1 MNKELSTNI
10 TLSHY
15 RIVAPLG
22 AGGMGEV
29 YLAEDTRLK
38 RKVALKLLP
47 AELTAD
53 ADRVRRF
60 EQEAQAASALSHP
73 NIITVYDIGEC
84 EAGRFIVMELV
95 AGHTLRTAIA
105 TGNSLENLLT
115 LGSQMAK
122 ALSAAHAAG
131 ITHRDIKPDNI
142 MVRDDGYVK
151 VLDFGLARLLPT
163 GSGEDA
169 ATLAQQ
175 TMPGTVMG
183 TVAYMSPEQARGET
197 VSHPSD
203 IFALGIVLYELA
215 TGRHPFKAETLVGYL
230 HAITLQEPAR
240 LTKWKPELPAT
251 LNALILQML
260 NKDASQRPTASEV
273 VQALQDIEWRSAA
286 TIQASGEGERASASD
301 ESQTLLLKPTTTTAT
316 EAKDTAAE
324 NAPPTTPD
332 KPKVQK
338 WWIAALLGLVALAG
352 GLFAYRSFA
361 PGNQAIDSL
370 AVLPFQNRSAN
381 ADSEY
386 LSDGLSLIY
395 RLSQLPNL
403 KVSPTSSVFRYKGR
417 ETDPLKVGNELGV
430 QAVMSGRL
438 TQRGEQLTISVELV
452 DVRHNKTLWGE
463 QYERKLSELLTTQRE
478 IATEITSK
486 LQLKLSGEGA
496 QKLTRK
502 YTDNTEAYQLYLKGN
517 YHFARRTKD
526 DMLKGLEYFRQ
537 AVELDPK
544 FALAYVGIAN
554 SYNSMV
560 KNSDLPTKAAIPQAK
575 AAAIKSLGIDPTLA
589 EAHAALADSLAID
602 WNWTEAKRE
611 FEKAIELNLTVGYT
625 YLTYSTSY
633 LVPLGRT
640 DEALRE
646 LKRAVELEPLSLINN
661 AVLVSV
667 YLYARQNDQAL
678 EQARKTYDLDPNFRF
693 GQQWLGQAYIA
704 NGQYGE
710 AITFSEKVLKAFP
723 FAQENLP
730 TAGQAYAKSN
740 RRREAEQ
747 CIDKL
752 KELSKT
758 QPVRSY
764 WIAAVYA
771 ALGDKNNAFAELE
784 NAYQERDWFLP
795 RIKVDPIMD
804 GLRDDPRFTDLLKRM
819 NLPEQTY
826 VRMNQELS
834 ANTTLSHYRIVSKLG
849 AGGMGEVWLA
859 EDTRLKRKVALK
871 LLPVELTADADRVRR
886 FEQEAQA
893 ASALNHPKPASCS
906 FRCCRRNYRSCRIW
920 KSLRL

>member
-1 MNKELSTNI
+1 MTMAETDYPQVQQQIFANGM
-10 TLSHY
+10 LSHY
-15 RIVAPLG
+15 RIVAKLG

-29 YLAEDTRLK
+29 WLAEDTRLK

-47 AELTAD
+47 ADLTAD

-73 NIITVYDIGEC
+73 NIITIHDIGES

-95 AGHTLRTAIA
+95 AGQTLRTIIA
-105 TGNSLENLLT
+105 QKNATETVLA
-115 LGSQMAK
+115 LGSQIAK

-151 VLDFGLARLLPT
+151 VLDFGLARLRPAT
-163 GSGEDA
+163 ESDSEA
-169 ATLAQQ
+169 VTLAQQ
-175 TMPGTVMG
+175 TTPGTVMG
-183 TVAYMSPEQARGET
+183 TVAYMSPEQARGER

-203 IFALGIVLYELA
+203 VFALGIVLYELA
-215 TGRHPFKAETLVGYL
+215 TGRHPFKAESLVGYL
-230 HAITLQEPAR
+230 HAITLQEPAP
-240 LTKWKPELPAT
+240 LTSWKPELPAA
-251 LNALILQML
+251 LNALTLRML
-260 NKDASQRPTASEV
+260 TKDASQRPTASEV
-273 VQALQDIEWRSAA
+273 AQTLQDIEQRGKAA
-286 TIQASGEGERASASD
+286 KSRVGEGLRASASD
-301 ESQTLLLKPTTTTAT
+301 EVADAHTLMLKPTTVAGPAALATASGNSQPT
-316 EAKDTAAE
+316 SSSQAKTRRALA
-324 NAPPTTPD
+324 
-332 KPKVQK
+332 
-338 WWIAALLGLVALAG
+338 AALLSLAVIFSG
-352 GLFAYRSFA
+352 YFSYRAFA
-361 PGNQAIDSL
+361 PNSQQIDSL

-386 LSDGLSLIY
+386 LSDGLAESLIY

-403 KVSPTSSVFRYKGR
+403 KVSPTSSAFRYKGR
-417 ETDPLKVGNELGV
+417 ETDPLKVGAELGV
-430 QAVMSGRL
+430 QAVMSGRM

-478 IATEITSK
+478 IAAEITNK

-496 QKLTRK
+496 QKLARK
-502 YTDNTEAYQLYLKGN
+502 YTDNPEAYQFYLKGN

-526 DMLKGLEYFRQ
+526 DMVKGLDYFRQ
-537 AVELDPK
+537 AVEVDRK

-575 AAAIKSLGIDPTLA
+575 AAAIKSLEIDPTLA
-589 EAHAALADSLAID
+589 EAHAALADSHAVD

-611 FEKAIELNLTVGYT
+611 FEKAIELNPTAGYT

-633 LVPLGRT
+633 LVPMGRT

-678 EQARKTYDLDPNFRF
+678 EQARKTYDLDPSFRF

-704 NGQYGE
+704 NGQYRE
-710 AITFSEKVLKAFP
+710 AIAFSEKVLQAFP

-747 CIDKL
+747 CIAKL

-784 NAYQERDWFLP
+784 KAYQEHDWFLP

-819 NLPEQTY
+819 KLPE
-826 VRMNQELS
+826 
-834 ANTTLSHYRIVSKLG
+834 
-849 AGGMGEVWLA
+849 
-859 EDTRLKRKVALK
+859 
-871 LLPVELTADADRVRR
+871 
-886 FEQEAQA
+886 
-893 ASALNHPKPASCS
+893 
-906 FRCCRRNYRSCRIW
+906 
-920 KSLRL
+920 